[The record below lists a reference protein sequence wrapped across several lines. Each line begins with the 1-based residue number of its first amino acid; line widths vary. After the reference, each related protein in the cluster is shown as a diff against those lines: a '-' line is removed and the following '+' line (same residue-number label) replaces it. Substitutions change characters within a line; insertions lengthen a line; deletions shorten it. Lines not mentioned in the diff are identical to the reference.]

1 MDWLQSIFFTQ
12 NVAQSILLIALT
24 IAVGLYLGKFKVK
37 GISLG
42 ITWILFVGI
51 ILSHFG
57 FIGDSKLMSF
67 VKDFG
72 LILFVYAIGLQVGP
86 SFFSSLK
93 KGGLKLNMLAALII
107 VIGCLVTIII
117 GYVTN
122 TDLATMTGIMA
133 GAVTNTPSLGAAQ
146 QTLTDAGKESNFLSS
161 AYAVAYPL
169 AVLSIIFVPML
180 VKAIFRINPQK
191 EDELARQNSNTENNP
206 SSLAIRVTNKGLEG
220 KSLQALHSI
229 YKTPFVVSRIKR
241 VDGNV
246 ERPTKDSVLYV
257 GDIVRMVTLKE
268 HEQEVVLLIGE
279 LLKTEDIQWDI
290 AHGKLEA
297 KRIVVTKKEIQGRRL
312 GELHLGSLYDVT
324 LVRVKRG
331 GTELVASADLQL
343 QLGDRVVVVGSED
356 DIQKVANVLGN
367 SLKRLEVPNLIPIFM
382 GIFLGVIVG
391 LIPIK
396 FPGIPQPVKLGL
408 AGGSLIVA
416 ILISRFGPLYKVVTY
431 TTTSAN
437 MMIRDIGIS
446 LFLAAVGLTAG
457 ENFVDVIVNGGYWW
471 VVYGLIITVVPTFI
485 VAVLARAVFKLPYY
499 TIVGMIAGAHTDP
512 PALAFANESSETDHP
527 SVGYATVYPLS
538 MFLRIFT
545 AQILI
550 LISL

>member
-1 MDWLQSIFFTQ
+1 MNWLQNIFFTQ

-24 IAVGLYLGKFKVK
+24 IAMGLYFGKIRIK
-37 GISLG
+37 GVSLG

-51 ILSHFG
+51 LLSHFG

-86 SFFSSLK
+86 SFFSSLR
-93 KGGLKLNMLAALII
+93 KGGLKLNMLAVLVI
-107 VIGCLVTIII
+107 VFGCLTTIII
-117 GYVTN
+117 SYITK

-133 GAVTNTPSLGAAQ
+133 GAVTNTPALGAAQ
-146 QTLTDAGKESNFLSS
+146 QTLSDAGKESNFLSS

-169 AVLSIIFVPML
+169 AVVSIIFVPML
-180 VKAIFRINPQK
+180 IKWIFKIDIKK
-191 EDELARQNSNTENNP
+191 EEQISKQNSSTENP
-206 SSLAIRVTNKGLEG
+206 SSMSIRITNKGLEG
-220 KSLQALHSI
+220 KTLQNLHTI

-241 VDGNV
+241 QDGSV
-246 ERPTKDSVLYV
+246 ERPNKDSIFSV
-257 GDIVRMVTLKE
+257 GDILRVVTIKE
-268 HEQEVVLLIGE
+268 HEQELILLIGDS
-279 LLKTEDIQWDI
+279 LKTEDVQWDLG
-290 AHGKLEA
+290 HGKLES
-297 KRIVVTKKEIQGRRL
+297 KRIVVTKKEIQGRSL
-312 GELHLGSLYDVT
+312 GELHLGALYDVT

-331 GTELVASADLQL
+331 GTELVASSNLPL
-343 QLGDRVVVVGSED
+343 QLGDRVVVVGSEEN
-356 DIQKVANVLGN
+356 IQKVANVLGN

-396 FPGIPQPVKLGL
+396 FHGIPQPVKLGL

-437 MMIRDIGIS
+437 MMIRDIGIA

-457 ENFVDVIVNGGYWW
+457 ENFVAVIVNGGYWW
-471 VVYGLIITVVPTFI
+471 VLYGLIITVVPIFI
-485 VAVLARAVFKLPYY
+485 VAVLSRAVFKLPYF

-512 PALAFANESSETDHP
+512 PALAFANENTETDQP
-527 SVGYATVYPLS
+527 AVGYATVYPLS
-538 MFLRIFT
+538 MFLRIFS
-545 AQILI
+545 AQMLI